1 MERYFDLVIVGAG
14 PAGCTA
20 SLYASRAGLSTLLL
34 DNGAP
39 GGKLVKTYEIANYPG
54 VGVSAPGVGPPKS
67 LCPCSRPRRAKAPP
81 KFLSAS
87 PPYDK
92 LPLRCKALSG
102 LLTQVKPNGQHVKT
116 AVF

>member
-54 VGVSAPGVGPPKS
+54 VGV
-67 LCPCSRPRRAKAPP
+67 
-81 KFLSAS
+81 
-87 PPYDK
+87 
-92 LPLRCKALSG
+92 
-102 LLTQVKPNGQHVKT
+102 
-116 AVF
+116 

>member
-54 VGVSAPGVGPPKS
+54 VGVSSGVDLAMKMFEQATSFGAVYEYGDVIEITK
-67 LCPCSRPRRAKAPP
+67 
-81 KFLSAS
+81 
-87 PPYDK
+87 DK
-92 LPLRCKALSG
+92 V
-102 LLTQVKPNGQHVKT
+102 VKLFDGQEI
-116 AVF
+116 